1 MTLTLC
7 DLGAS
12 SYKACPP
19 VHLRGVLDHA
29 FASVESNL
37 THTNGGHY
45 EEGLR
50 HLQNVE
56 VGTILERWV
65 GAELV
70 DG

>member
-1 MTLTLC
+1 MTLTLH

-12 SYKACPP
+12 SYKARPP
-19 VHLRGVLDHA
+19 VHLGGVLDHA

-37 THTNGGHY
+37 AHTNGGHY